1 MFKNKMET
9 YNQTMLH
16 SQSSDLSVP
25 FLLPHFSLRGR
36 LVRLQDVSST
46 IIGQHDYPYAVAK
59 ILAELLAAGATLAGL
74 LKYEGIFTLQTKSD
88 GPIKLAVLDITNKG
102 HMRGYAQLKSNE
114 IRKDI
119 SFAELFGRG
128 YLAFTVDQVLKGDRY
143 QGIVTLNHE
152 SLASSI
158 EHYFD
163 QSEQLESRICI
174 FSGKTDEGVWK
185 SGALLLQEMP
195 SQKVNEEAWSHA
207 EALLN
212 TLSSQEFLDFS
223 IPYTTLLTNLF
234 HESDVTIFDPLPL
247 KAQCRCSK
255 ERIQIFLDT
264 LASEEI
270 ESILEN
276 GQLKMNCEF
285 CNHQYTFARKDL
297 MTVH

>member
-1 MFKNKMET
+1 MP
-9 YNQTMLH
+9 Y
-16 SQSSDLSVP
+16 SQATDLSVP
-25 FLLPHFSLRGR
+25 FLLPHLSLRGR
-36 LVRLQDVSST
+36 LVRLQNVSTT

-59 ILAELLAAGATLAGL
+59 ILAELLATGATLAGL

-88 GPIKLAVLDITNKG
+88 GPIKLAVLDVTNQG
-102 HMRGYAQLKSNE
+102 HMRGYTQLKSNE
-114 IRKDI
+114 IKQNI
-119 SFAELFGRG
+119 SFAELFGQG
-128 YLAFTVDQVLKGDRY
+128 YLAFTVDQVTKGDRY

-174 FSGKTDEGVWK
+174 FSERTHEDIWK
-185 SGALLLQEMP
+185 SGVLLLQEMP
-195 SQKVNEEAWSHA
+195 SKRVDEEAWSHA

-223 IPYTTLLTNLF
+223 IPYKTLLTNLF
-234 HESDVTIFDPLPL
+234 HEAGVTIFEPLHL

-255 ERIQIFLDT
+255 ERIRVFLDT
-264 LASEEI
+264 LSPTEI
-270 ESILEN
+270 ESLLEN
-276 GQLKMNCEF
+276 GQLKMTCEF
-285 CNHQYTFARKDL
+285 CNHHYTFDRKDL